1 MYMLCVISYLYI
13 KKGQGIM
20 DILITEKH
28 NRLDFS
34 IDCIKYVINWIDERY
49 DTDND
54 KATEYE
60 LDILNKAVEI
70 IKLHVK
76 ENINYKEE

>member
-1 MYMLCVISYLYI
+1 
-13 KKGQGIM
+13 M

-70 IKLHVK
+70 MELHVK

>member
-1 MYMLCVISYLYI
+1 
-13 KKGQGIM
+13 M
-20 DILITEKH
+20 DIYITEKH

-49 DTDND
+49 DVDND
-54 KATEYE
+54 KASEYE

-70 IKLHVK
+70 MKLHIH
-76 ENINYKEE
+76 ENINYKQE

>member
-1 MYMLCVISYLYI
+1 
-13 KKGQGIM
+13 M
-20 DILITEKH
+20 DIYITEKH
-28 NRLDFS
+28 NRLEFS

-49 DTDND
+49 DVDND
-54 KATEYE
+54 KASEYE

-70 IKLHVK
+70 MDLYIH

>member
-1 MYMLCVISYLYI
+1 
-13 KKGQGIM
+13 M
-20 DILITEKH
+20 DIYITEKH
-28 NRLDFS
+28 NRLDLS
-34 IDCIKYVINWIDERY
+34 IDCIKYVINWIDEHY

-70 IKLHVK
+70 MELHVK

>member
-1 MYMLCVISYLYI
+1 MEIY
-13 KKGQGIM
+13 
-20 DILITEKH
+20 ITEKRD
-28 NRLDFS
+28 RLDFS
-34 IDCIKYVINWIDERY
+34 IDCIKYVINWIYRTY

-70 IKLHVK
+70 MELHIH